1 MKKESFS
8 NDSYH
13 FQGVKI
19 FNKNGFWDISCKKH
33 KITSIKKSEVKT
45 GGIIT
50 PRFSDIHVH
59 LDKTGTSRRIKQ
71 RATSLFEAID
81 LMNEDK
87 KIWSEEDIYQRANH
101 AVNCAWK
108 HGTGLIRTHV
118 DWEQTSVP
126 LAWEVLK
133 TLQSEWKDRVQIEMA
148 SLSPLDMLIYDG
160 EKIAKII
167 KANNSV
173 LGSFVYRN
181 ENLEEKINKVFQ
193 IAIKHDLSLDFH
205 VDEGL
210 DNEANGI
217 DYIIKLAK
225 ETGMQRR
232 VLCGHGCSLSIR
244 DDSRV
249 LKVLQNAAE
258 SEVGLTCLPT
268 TNFWLQD
275 GKEGRTPRLRG
286 LAPIIEARNVGVS
299 VMIAS
304 DNCQDPFYPFGNYNL
319 LPVFKTAVIGAH
331 LDETKWFDSITS
343 IPSEWMGLKNQVQE
357 GSEASFIWFDVD
369 SLSSLMND
377 TQYNFEVWHKG
388 KIVN

>member
-1 MKKESFS
+1 MKKETFS

-71 RATSLFEAID
+71 RATSLSEAIE
-81 LMNEDK
+81 LINEDK
-87 KIWSEEDIYQRANH
+87 NIWSEKDINQRANH

-108 HGTGLIRTHV
+108 YGTGLIRTHV

-148 SLSPLDMLIYDG
+148 SLSPLDMLIADG

-181 ENLEEKINKVFQ
+181 ENLEEKINKIFQ

-225 ETGMQRR
+225 ETGMKRR

-275 GKEGRTPRLRG
+275 SKEGRTPRLRG
-286 LAPIIEARNVGVS
+286 LAPIIEARNVGVP

-357 GSEASFIWFDVD
+357 GSEASIIWFDVD
-369 SLSSLMND
+369 SLSSLIND